1 MDICSNTRIPSGSKS
16 KEPMR
21 MQEVFQMIVCEECSH
36 DPIPNCSLCEEIR
49 WLHKFRMEG
58 EEE

>member
-1 MDICSNTRIPSGSKS
+1 
-16 KEPMR
+16 
-21 MQEVFQMIVCEECSH
+21 MIRCEECSH
-36 DPIPNCSLCEEIR
+36 DPIPNCRLCEEIR